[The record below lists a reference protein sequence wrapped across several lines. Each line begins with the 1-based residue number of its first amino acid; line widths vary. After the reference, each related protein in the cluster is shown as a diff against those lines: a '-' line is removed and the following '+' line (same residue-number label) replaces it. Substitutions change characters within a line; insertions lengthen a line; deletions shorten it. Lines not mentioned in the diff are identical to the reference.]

1 MNEELP
7 PGFTPKLERVKED
20 VIHRPADDAE
30 QARALAR
37 SMTLLG
43 NHGLQMKLSE
53 GEAFNARDA
62 FTGVLPLKN
71 TPPAAI
77 AKLGLLLDE
86 YDHTLVKDA
95 AQIRTFV
102 TNRLIEESNDK
113 NPQIRMKALEL
124 LGKIGDVGLFT
135 EKTEV
140 TIHHQA
146 THTIEAK
153 LREKLTIL
161 MDVEDAQV
169 LPAKGKV
176 VGASDAHAAGDID
189 PMKLLKD
196 LE

>member
-1 MNEELP
+1 MNDELP
-7 PGFTPKLERVKED
+7 PGFTPKLERVRED
-20 VIHRPADDAE
+20 TIHKPQDEAE
-30 QARALAR
+30 HARALAR

-53 GEAFNARDA
+53 GEAFEARDLLA
-62 FTGVLPLKN
+62 GTKSIKRA
-71 TPPAAI
+71 PPASI

-86 YDHTLVKDA
+86 YDHALVKDA

-102 TNRLIEESNDK
+102 TNRLLEESNDK

-146 THTIEAK
+146 THTIEQK
-153 LREKLTIL
+153 LREKLTVL
-161 MDVEDAQV
+161 MDAEDAQIVPEKGRV
-169 LPAKGKV
+169 L
-176 VGASDAHAAGDID
+176 GASEAKVAGDVD
-189 PMKLLKD
+189 PMNLLKD